1 VLMAKQVIV
10 FCSNYSR
17 ELEALSLAENYGD
30 IEVIYFPSRCGMP
43 PIAWSKFKE
52 QLPELGDDQ
61 ELHVVSC
68 GGLTGLN
75 QKQLI
80 ADRHYNYDFK
90 QCYHLITSP
99 DLAEY
104 YIQKG
109 FYLVSPGW
117 LAHWRG
123 ILEGWGFNQPTAIKF
138 FKDTTRA
145 ILLLDTGVDPAAETN
160 LQEFAGYIGLPH
172 ETVSVGLDY
181 LKLLLSNTV
190 LKSRVE
196 NSSQVAKE
204 KLSDHQKEFADFAMA
219 LDLLNTLARVRQE
232 ESVLESMK
240 HMFHMLFAPQVVNFT
255 VADRADSASNPA
267 VINDEDSFRVPVQG
281 SSGLLGY
288 LEIIGVNQPRHLAQY
303 KRLADKIV
311 NICGLAI
318 ENARHYQTIKDLSD
332 TDGLT
337 GIANRRKLEEHLAQE
352 WRRLLRD
359 KKPLTL
365 MMCDIDYFKRYNDLY
380 GHQAGD
386 DCLKAVA
393 GVLTNHSQRSGD
405 LAARYGGEEFTLVL
419 PAVEK
424 EGAAKLAEKIRHDV
438 EALQLKHEGSPIS
451 SNVTLSIGV
460 ACQVPTTESATE
472 KLIAVA
478 DSALYQTKASGRN
491 RVIMA

>member
-1 VLMAKQVIV
+1 MAEQAII
-10 FCSNYSR
+10 FCNNYQR
-17 ELEALSLAENYGD
+17 ELEALNLPEKYGD

-43 PIAWSKFKE
+43 AIEWSKLQEKLPDLSNFK
-52 QLPELGDDQ
+52 

-68 GGLTGLN
+68 GGITGLALS
-75 QKQLI
+75 QLI
-80 ADRHYNYDFK
+80 ADHQYNYDFK

-104 YIQKG
+104 FIQKG

-123 ILEGWGFNQPTAIKF
+123 ILEGWGFNQPTAVKF
-138 FKDTTRA
+138 FKETTRA
-145 ILLLDTGVDPAAETN
+145 ILLLDTGVDPATETN

-172 ETVSVGLDY
+172 ETVKVGLDY
-181 LKLLLSNTV
+181 LKLLLSNRV
-190 LKSRVE
+190 LKSRADGRC
-196 NSSQVAKE
+196 QAE
-204 KLSDHQKEFADFAMA
+204 KAQLAEKQKEFADFAMA

-232 ESVLESMK
+232 EAVLESMK
-240 HMFHMLFAPQVVNFT
+240 NMFHMLFAPSAVVFTSAAHAVTAGNLAVVN
-255 VADRADSASNPA
+255 
-267 VINDEDSFRVPVQG
+267 DEGSFIIPVQG

-288 LEIIGVNQPRHLAQY
+288 LEVIGVNQPRYLAQY
-303 KRLADKIV
+303 KKLAGKIV
-311 NICGLAI
+311 DICGLAI

-337 GIANRRKLEEHLAQE
+337 GIANRCKLEEHLAQE

-386 DCLKAVA
+386 ECLKAVA
-393 GVLTNHSQRSGD
+393 KVLARHSQRSGD

-419 PAVEK
+419 PAVDQM
-424 EGAAKLAEKIRHDV
+424 GAAKLAEMIRQDV
-438 EALQLKHEGSPIS
+438 ESLNIKHEGSPIS
-451 SNVTLSIGV
+451 AFVTISIGI

-478 DSALYQTKASGRN
+478 DSALYQAKASGRN
-491 RVIMA
+491 RVVTA

>member
-1 VLMAKQVIV
+1 MAEQIIV
-10 FCSNYSR
+10 FCSNYRR
-17 ELEALSLAENYGD
+17 ELEALNLAENYGD
-30 IEVIYFPSRCGMP
+30 IKVIFFPSRCGTP
-43 PIAWSKFKE
+43 PIEWTKLKE
-52 QLPELGDDQ
+52 KLPELGDDQ

-68 GGLTGLN
+68 GGLTGLSQN
-75 QKQLI
+75 QLI

-109 FYLVSPGW
+109 FYLVTPGW
-117 LAHWRG
+117 LAHWHG
-123 ILEGWGFNQPTAIKF
+123 ILESWGFDQLTAVKF
-138 FKDTTRA
+138 FEDSTRA

-160 LQEFAGYIGLPH
+160 LQEFAGYIERPH
-172 ETVSVGLDY
+172 ETVKVGLDY

-196 NSSQVAKE
+196 NSFQVAKE
-204 KLSDHQKEFADFAMA
+204 NLSDNQKEFADFAMA

-240 HMFHMLFAPQVVNFT
+240 NMFHMLFAPQAVIFRMP
-255 VADRADSASNPA
+255 DRADAASNPA
-267 VINDEDSFRVPVQG
+267 VIKDEESFSVPVQG

-288 LEIIGVNQPRHLAQY
+288 LDIVGVNQPRYLAQY
-303 KRLADKIV
+303 KKLADKII

-352 WRRLLRD
+352 WRRLQRE

-365 MMCDIDYFKRYNDLY
+365 MMCDIDYFKHYNDLY

-386 DCLKAVA
+386 DCLKTVAAVLA
-393 GVLTNHSQRSGD
+393 DYSRRSGD

-419 PAVEK
+419 PAIDQ
-424 EGAAKLAEKIRHDV
+424 EGAAKLAEMIRHDV
-438 EALQLKHEGSPIS
+438 EALQIKHEGSPIS
-451 SNVTLSIGV
+451 SYVTLSIGV

-472 KLIAVA
+472 KLVA
-478 DSALYQTKASGRN
+478 AADEALYQAKDSGRN

>member
-1 VLMAKQVIV
+1 MSEQLIV
-10 FCSNYSR
+10 FCSNYRR
-17 ELEALSLAENYGD
+17 ELESLNLREMYGD
-30 IEVIYFPSRCGMP
+30 IDVAYFPSRCGMP
-43 PIAWSKFKE
+43 PVEWAKLQEK
-52 QLPELGDDQ
+52 LPVLGAQ
-61 ELHVVSC
+61 TEMHVVSC
-68 GGLTGLN
+68 GGITGLPE
-75 QKQLI
+75 KQLI
-80 ADRHYNYDFK
+80 TDRYYSYDLK

-117 LAHWRG
+117 LAHWQD
-123 ILEGWGFNQPTAIKF
+123 ILEGWGFKRPTAVNF
-138 FKDTTRA
+138 FSEAARA
-145 ILLLDTGVDPAAETN
+145 ILLLDTGVDPAAEKN
-160 LQEFAGYIGLPH
+160 LAEFARYVERPH
-172 ETVSVGLDY
+172 ETVKVGLDY
-181 LKLLLSNTV
+181 LKLLLGNTV

-196 NSSQVAKE
+196 NNCQAE
-204 KLSDHQKEFADFAMA
+204 KTQLAEKQKEFADFAMA

-232 ESVLESMK
+232 ESVFENMK
-240 HMFHMLFAPQVVNFT
+240 NMFRMLFAPRAVFFRT
-255 VADRADSASNPA
+255 PDEADPAGDKKEINSADS
-267 VINDEDSFRVPVQG
+267 FTLPVQG

-288 LEIIGVNQPRHLAQY
+288 LDIVGVNQPRYLAQY
-303 KRLADKIV
+303 KKLADRIV

-337 GIANRRKLEEHLAQE
+337 GIANRRKLEEHLAEE
-352 WRRLLRD
+352 WRRLLRE

-393 GVLTNHSQRSGD
+393 TVLNNHSQRSGD

-419 PAVEK
+419 PGIDR
-424 EGAAKLAEKIRHDV
+424 EGAYKLAEKIRQSV
-438 EALQLKHEGSPIS
+438 EALKLKHEGSPIS
-451 SNVTLSIGV
+451 GYVTLSIGV
-460 ACQVPTTESATE
+460 AERVPAVETTAE

-478 DSALYQTKASGRN
+478 DQVLYQAKEEGRN
-491 RVIMA
+491 RVVIG